1 MLRDVTGEEQSLTF
15 SADLPAL
22 CLSMCVRMYVYV
34 NDEFLVFGHQFVSN
48 IHKSATHW
56 IRECIVVCVNEF
68 TSIRKTI
75 MVKEPIRIETIIM
88 DTAYNAYQSS

>member
-48 IHKSATHW
+48 IHNVPPIGS
-56 IRECIVVCVNEF
+56 VN
-68 TSIRKTI
+68 
-75 MVKEPIRIETIIM
+75 
-88 DTAYNAYQSS
+88 ALWCA